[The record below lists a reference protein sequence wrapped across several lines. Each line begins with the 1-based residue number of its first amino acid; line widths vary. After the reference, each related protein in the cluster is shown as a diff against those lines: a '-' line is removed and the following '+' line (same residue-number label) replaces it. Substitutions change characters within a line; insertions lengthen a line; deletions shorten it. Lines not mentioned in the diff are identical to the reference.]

1 MNESEINKLINSMTK
16 KFKNGGM
23 IDCLRKG
30 GKTYSECKKCG
41 GNLVRKGAAGYG
53 TDEVVPDLSRYKF
66 YGRDWYTNNDGSGYS
81 VETVATK
88 RNDLPAN

>member
-1 MNESEINKLINSMTK
+1 MTESNINKLINSMTK

-23 IDCLRKG
+23 IDCLRSG
-30 GKTYSECKKCG
+30 GKTYAECKKCG
-41 GNLVRKGAAGYG
+41 GNLVRKGATGFN
-53 TDEVVPDLSRYKF
+53 TDEVDPDLSRYKF

-88 RNDLPAN
+88 RGDLPAN